1 MRPQQGA
8 ALLVALAAAWAAP
21 AWAQS
26 DPRDP
31 WEPFNRKVESFNTA
45 VDDAA
50 VKPLAEGYRKVLPEP
65 VRIGVGNFFGN
76 LVDAWSVVNHL
87 LQGKVVSA
95 AQMTLRVASNT
106 VFGLGGVLDPAT
118 EFGLEKQSED
128 LGQTLGHWGVPPG
141 PYVVLPFL
149 GPANVRDAS
158 ARPVDVYAI
167 GVGAWGAEPAVAWT
181 TSGLELV
188 HLRSELLSATNLL
201 DDIAL
206 DRYAFIRDAY
216 LARRRNLVWDGNPP
230 EEDAGYDD
238 AGDDVPVDAPAEP
251 ASAASSVS
259 AAPVAPAA
267 EPASAASAPQ

>member
-1 MRPQQGA
+1 MRPLPA
-8 ALLVALAAAWAAP
+8 AAPLVALTLALAAP
-21 AWAQS
+21 AWAQD

-50 VKPLAEGYRKVLPEP
+50 FKPLAEGYRKVLPQP
-65 VRIGVGNFFGN
+65 VRTGVGNFFGN

-128 LGQTLGHWGVPPG
+128 LGQTLGHWGVPTG
-141 PYVVLPFL
+141 PYLVLPLL
-149 GPANVRDAS
+149 GPANVRDGV
-158 ARPVDVYAI
+158 ARPVDVYAV
-167 GVGAWGAEPAVAWT
+167 GLGAWGAEPAVAWG

-206 DRYAFIRDAY
+206 DRYTFVRDAY

-230 EEDAGYDD
+230 EEDDGDD
-238 AGDDVPVDAPAEP
+238 AAVDEVPPEAPAVP
-251 ASAASSVS
+251 ASAASA
-259 AAPVAPAA
+259 AAPA
-267 EPASAASAPQ
+267 EAPASAASAPQ